1 MTFYDPALSQSVI
14 DSFCS
19 LLQLIVARTVLPL
32 CRSAA
37 LPLCR
42 LKLGSFSWALR
53 LTTFYP
59 SGSLP
64 DISPFARCVGN
75 RYSNAPLL
83 LGRLQCNQ
91 VTLRARSLQ
100 SSVQRAHSRQT
111 VLQMALAVLNV
122 APSGTTPSFRY
133 RHKAIASRLATATII
148 DRLCRLPC
156 PSVRRLNQALIALVG

>member
-1 MTFYDPALSQSVI
+1 VTFYDPTLSQSVI

-19 LLQLIVARTVLPL
+19 LLQLMVAWL
-32 CRSAA
+32 AA

-59 SGSLP
+59 SGSSP
-64 DISPFARCVGN
+64 DLSPFARCVGN

-91 VTLRARSLQ
+91 VTFRARSLQ
-100 SSVQRAHSRQT
+100 SSGQRSLSR
-111 VLQMALAVLNV
+111 
-122 APSGTTPSFRY
+122 
-133 RHKAIASRLATATII
+133 
-148 DRLCRLPC
+148 
-156 PSVRRLNQALIALVG
+156 